1 MSYLQPAELRPDLLT
16 TIATTPGVAPYFD
29 LSFQH
34 ASPAVLRRMRR
45 FGSTAQFLDLC
56 ERIRALAPEAGIR
69 SNVIVGFPGETDDD
83 VAELE
88 EFLTAARL
96 DAVGVFGYS
105 DEDGTEAA
113 GYDGKVPTEEVAAR
127 VSRIAALVDELM
139 AQRAEDRVGT
149 EVTVLVDQA
158 EDDDFECT
166 GRAEHQAPE
175 VDGECVLERGSG
187 LEPGDLV
194 RCVVTGTEGADL
206 LVSPREVLP
215 RRAADAGG
223 SGGVVTVRSGSGAV
237 TSPAAGAPP
246 LLNIAN
252 VLTGVR
258 LLLVPVFLVTL
269 FVDHGQSV
277 QWRLAAFGVFAVA
290 AFTDRLDGQ
299 LARSRGLVTAFGTV
313 ADPIADKALTGSA
326 LVGLSVL
333 GMVPWWA
340 TLVMM
345 GREIAITLLRFAVLR
360 HGIIPASR
368 GGKAKTLVQAV
379 AIGFYLLPLT
389 ELFDAD
395 TAVAWLRGALLGLA
409 VLLTVVTGVDYVL
422 RALRLRATAPAV
434 ASDPSDAS

>member
-1 MSYLQPAELRPDLLT
+1 
-16 TIATTPGVAPYFD
+16 
-29 LSFQH
+29 
-34 ASPAVLRRMRR
+34 
-45 FGSTAQFLDLC
+45 
-56 ERIRALAPEAGIR
+56 
-69 SNVIVGFPGETDDD
+69 
-83 VAELE
+83 
-88 EFLTAARL
+88 
-96 DAVGVFGYS
+96 
-105 DEDGTEAA
+105 
-113 GYDGKVPTEEVAAR
+113 
-127 VSRIAALVDELM
+127 
-139 AQRAEDRVGT
+139 
-149 EVTVLVDQA
+149 
-158 EDDDFECT
+158 
-166 GRAEHQAPE
+166 
-175 VDGECVLERGSG
+175 
-187 LEPGDLV
+187 
-194 RCVVTGTEGADL
+194 
-206 LVSPREVLP
+206 
-215 RRAADAGG
+215 
-223 SGGVVTVRSGSGAV
+223 V

-340 TLVMM
+340 TLLMM

-368 GGKAKTLVQAV
+368 GGKAKTLVQTV

-389 ELFDAD
+389 ELLDAD
-395 TAVAWLRGALLGLA
+395 TAVAWLRGTLLGLA
-409 VLLTVVTGVDYVL
+409 VLLTVATGVDYVL
-422 RALRLRATAPAV
+422 RAMRLRAAAPAV
-434 ASDPSDAS
+434 APDPSDAS

>member
-1 MSYLQPAELRPDLLT
+1 M
-16 TIATTPGVAPYFD
+16 
-29 LSFQH
+29 
-34 ASPAVLRRMRR
+34 
-45 FGSTAQFLDLC
+45 
-56 ERIRALAPEAGIR
+56 
-69 SNVIVGFPGETDDD
+69 
-83 VAELE
+83 
-88 EFLTAARL
+88 
-96 DAVGVFGYS
+96 
-105 DEDGTEAA
+105 
-113 GYDGKVPTEEVAAR
+113 
-127 VSRIAALVDELM
+127 
-139 AQRAEDRVGT
+139 
-149 EVTVLVDQA
+149 
-158 EDDDFECT
+158 
-166 GRAEHQAPE
+166 
-175 VDGECVLERGSG
+175 
-187 LEPGDLV
+187 
-194 RCVVTGTEGADL
+194 
-206 LVSPREVLP
+206 
-215 RRAADAGG
+215 
-223 SGGVVTVRSGSGAV
+223 

-340 TLVMM
+340 TLLMM

-395 TAVAWLRGALLGLA
+395 TAVAWLRGTLLGLA
-409 VLLTVVTGVDYVL
+409 VLLTLATGVDYVL
-422 RALRLRATAPAV
+422 RAMRLRAAAHAV

>member
-1 MSYLQPAELRPDLLT
+1 
-16 TIATTPGVAPYFD
+16 
-29 LSFQH
+29 
-34 ASPAVLRRMRR
+34 
-45 FGSTAQFLDLC
+45 
-56 ERIRALAPEAGIR
+56 
-69 SNVIVGFPGETDDD
+69 
-83 VAELE
+83 
-88 EFLTAARL
+88 
-96 DAVGVFGYS
+96 
-105 DEDGTEAA
+105 
-113 GYDGKVPTEEVAAR
+113 
-127 VSRIAALVDELM
+127 
-139 AQRAEDRVGT
+139 
-149 EVTVLVDQA
+149 
-158 EDDDFECT
+158 
-166 GRAEHQAPE
+166 
-175 VDGECVLERGSG
+175 
-187 LEPGDLV
+187 
-194 RCVVTGTEGADL
+194 
-206 LVSPREVLP
+206 
-215 RRAADAGG
+215 
-223 SGGVVTVRSGSGAV
+223 V

-422 RALRLRATAPAV
+422 RALRLRATTPVV

>member
-1 MSYLQPAELRPDLLT
+1 
-16 TIATTPGVAPYFD
+16 
-29 LSFQH
+29 
-34 ASPAVLRRMRR
+34 
-45 FGSTAQFLDLC
+45 
-56 ERIRALAPEAGIR
+56 
-69 SNVIVGFPGETDDD
+69 
-83 VAELE
+83 
-88 EFLTAARL
+88 
-96 DAVGVFGYS
+96 
-105 DEDGTEAA
+105 
-113 GYDGKVPTEEVAAR
+113 
-127 VSRIAALVDELM
+127 
-139 AQRAEDRVGT
+139 
-149 EVTVLVDQA
+149 
-158 EDDDFECT
+158 
-166 GRAEHQAPE
+166 
-175 VDGECVLERGSG
+175 
-187 LEPGDLV
+187 
-194 RCVVTGTEGADL
+194 
-206 LVSPREVLP
+206 
-215 RRAADAGG
+215 
-223 SGGVVTVRSGSGAV
+223 V

-368 GGKAKTLVQAV
+368 GGKAKTLVQTV

-389 ELFDAD
+389 ELLDAD
-395 TAVAWLRGALLGLA
+395 TAVAWLRGTLLGLA
-409 VLLTVVTGVDYVL
+409 VLLTVATGVDYVL
-422 RALRLRATAPAV
+422 RAMRLRAAAPAV
-434 ASDPSDAS
+434 APDPSDAT